1 MSIKL
6 VCCGS
11 HGKMITSRRH
21 NDLLTLTTCIPMH
34 SVLLQGTTY
43 VHASHPARSLFRPRA
58 GMSALYS
65 PPYGDAGGLIM
76 GGYST
81 SEQVQR
87 YAYPTY
93 SLPPNLVFP
102 PFFSSSASTS
112 PRRFAYRARS
122 SCFLASFCSL
132 SASRSAWLTI
142 IFSFSFPKNDLRL
155 EDEMDAVSI
164 GGGASSWR
172 GWCHTE
178 RGGVAFMS
186 TCRFESNRLSLLQGL
201 TGRT

>member
-11 HGKMITSRRH
+11 HGKMRTSRRH
-21 NDLLTLTTCIPMH
+21 NDLLTTCIPMH
-34 SVLLQGTTY
+34 SVSLQGTTC

-81 SEQVQR
+81 SEQVHQR
-87 YAYPTY
+87 CAYPTY

-112 PRRFAYRARS
+112 PRRFAYRAKS

-132 SASRSAWLTI
+132 SASRSALLTT

-178 RGGVAFMS
+178 RGGVVFMS
-186 TCRFESNRLSLLQGL
+186 TCRFRVKPF
-201 TGRT
+201 